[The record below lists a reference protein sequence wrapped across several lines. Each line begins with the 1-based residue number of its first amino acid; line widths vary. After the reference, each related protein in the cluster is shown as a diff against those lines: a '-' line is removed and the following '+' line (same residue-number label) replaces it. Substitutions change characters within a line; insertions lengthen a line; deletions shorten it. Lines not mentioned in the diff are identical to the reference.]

1 MHLIKYNKRINDYG
15 SNLYLDN
22 DCGWFKSVLAMH
34 VCILNWLIFIVGAC
48 KWQMAI
54 NLSCK
59 HMATTALTECII
71 MYKRIKE
78 GAVWNYYT
86 W

>member
-1 MHLIKYNKRINDYG
+1 M
-15 SNLYLDN
+15 
-22 DCGWFKSVLAMH
+22 
-34 VCILNWLIFIVGAC
+34 
-48 KWQMAI
+48 QMAI

-78 GAVWNYYT
+78 GAV
-86 W
+86 

>member
-22 DCGWFKSVLAMH
+22 DVGWFKSVLAIH

-48 KWQMAI
+48 KWH
-54 NLSCK
+54 LSCK

-71 MYKRIKE
+71 MYIRIKE
-78 GAVWNYYT
+78 GAVWNYYA